1 MKLVIVESPTK
12 ARTIQQFLSKDFE
25 IVPSYGHVRDLPR
38 STLGIDIENDFT
50 PKYVIPRASQK
61 RVNALKKQAQ
71 KADEIILATD
81 EDREGEAIA
90 WHIVQLIN
98 GPKKDAPAKISS
110 MKRIVFHE
118 ITREAIENALANPR
132 LIDMKLVDAQQARRV
147 LDRLVGYQL
156 SPFLWQKIARG
167 LSAGRV
173 QSAALRLIVDRER
186 ERDNF
191 APQEYWTIEAELAN
205 SKGLDFRARLIQQ
218 DGKEIEKLDIN
229 NKKSAEEIKNA
240 LVDADWSVKTVNKK
254 ERRLNPPPP
263 FRTSTLQQ
271 EAWRK
276 LKFSAKQ
283 TMLLAQQLYEG
294 VEIDGAAVGLIT
306 YMRTDSSNLAEEF
319 LNSTQKFVAET
330 LGPQYVQGS
339 RRFAGKTKGAQEA
352 HEAIRP
358 TSPFHAPDSLKGKL
372 DARQWK
378 LYDMIW
384 RRTVASQLP
393 QAIFDTTSV
402 DISATAK
409 KSEYVFRA
417 NGSVLQFDGFLKVWP
432 IKSDD
437 EQLPELEVD
446 EKLKYIDLITEQHFT
461 EPPPRY
467 TEASLIKALE
477 ENGIGRPSTYA
488 PIISTIQGRN
498 YVEKDEARRLK
509 PTEIGLMVNDIIV
522 ANFPEIVDLKFTA
535 TMEEDLDKIA
545 GGKMAWVPVIKE
557 FYDPFSKHL
566 AEKYETVEKK
576 ELVTETTDEI
586 CEKCGKPMIIRFGR
600 FGKFMACSGFP
611 ECRNTKTLKKGLG
624 VSCPSCLKGEIIE
637 RKSKRGRFFYG
648 CSSYPDCTF
657 ALWEKPTGEKC
668 PTCGSLLVQN
678 KSGKRCSNKE
688 CLNAKG
694 LEK

>member
-1 MKLVIVESPTK
+1 MNKLVIVESPTK
-12 ARTIQQFLSKDFE
+12 AKTISKFLGKDYKIESSF
-25 IVPSYGHVRDLPR
+25 GHIRDLPT
-38 STLGIDIENDFT
+38 SALGVDVEHDFE
-50 PKYVIPRASQK
+50 PKYVIPAK
-61 RVNALKKQAQ
+61 AKKHVTELKKLAS
-71 KADEIILATD
+71 KAPEVILATD
-81 EDREGEAIA
+81 EDREGEAIS
-90 WHIVQLIN
+90 WHLVQALGLESSKLSPLGGSSAGRQAPSSKPIN
-98 GPKKDAPAKISS
+98 
-110 MKRIVFHE
+110 RIVFHE
-118 ITREAIENALANPR
+118 ITKSAIEKALENPR
-132 LIDMKLVDAQQARRV
+132 DIDMKLVDAQQARRV
-147 LDRLVGYQL
+147 LDRLVGYEL

-205 SKGLDFRARLIQQ
+205 SKGLDFRARPIQQ
-218 DGKEIEKLDIN
+218 DGQEIEKLDIN

-488 PIISTIQGRN
+488 PIISTLQGRN

-566 AEKYETVEKK
+566 A
-576 ELVTETTDEI
+576 
-586 CEKCGKPMIIRFGR
+586 
-600 FGKFMACSGFP
+600 
-611 ECRNTKTLKKGLG
+611 N
-624 VSCPSCLKGEIIE
+624 
-637 RKSKRGRFFYG
+637 
-648 CSSYPDCTF
+648 
-657 ALWEKPTGEKC
+657 
-668 PTCGSLLVQN
+668 
-678 KSGKRCSNKE
+678 
-688 CLNAKG
+688 
-694 LEK
+694 

>member
-557 FYDPFSKHL
+557 FYGPFAKHL
-566 AEKYETVEKK
+566 AEKYETLEKK
-576 ELVTETTDEI
+576 ELVTETTDEV
-586 CEKCGKPMIIRFGR
+586 CKKCGKPMAIKFGR
-600 FGKFMACSGFP
+600 
-611 ECRNTKTLKKGLG
+611 
-624 VSCPSCLKGEIIE
+624 
-637 RKSKRGRFFYG
+637 
-648 CSSYPDCTF
+648 
-657 ALWEKPTGEKC
+657 
-668 PTCGSLLVQN
+668 
-678 KSGKRCSNKE
+678 
-688 CLNAKG
+688 
-694 LEK
+694 